1 MDASTKPKD
10 AGGANTLNGWKKG
23 VFHVS
28 HETGAYWDEGLRE
41 YFAYR
46 DLGMVDRTGGR
57 VRAHVIR
64 PNGSCK
70 GPGDLHYHVLD
81 FQMVYVLEGWARVWF
96 EGVGEVRFE
105 RGSCMYQEPGIH
117 HRVIE
122 YSDDYTVIEITS
134 PADFETVSVAP

>member
-1 MDASTKPKD
+1 MDAATKSNGLGH
-10 AGGANTLNGWKKG
+10 ATTTGGWKKG

-28 HETGAYWDEGLRE
+28 HEKGAYWDEGLRE

-46 DLGMVDRTGGR
+46 DLGMVDRSGGK

-64 PNGSCK
+64 PNGPCK

-81 FQMVYVLEGWARVWF
+81 FQMVYVLQGWARVWF
-96 EGVGEVRFE
+96 EGVGEIRFE
-105 RGSCMYQEPGIH
+105 PGSCMYQEPGIR
-117 HRVIE
+117 HRVLE